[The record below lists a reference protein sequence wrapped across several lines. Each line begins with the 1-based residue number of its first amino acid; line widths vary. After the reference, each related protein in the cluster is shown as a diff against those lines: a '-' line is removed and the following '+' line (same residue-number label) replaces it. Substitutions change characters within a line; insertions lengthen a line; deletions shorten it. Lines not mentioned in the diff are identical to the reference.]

1 MTERVR
7 KEETQM
13 VGEERRASKPPGERR
28 PAPGW
33 WRRNQ
38 RAFTPYLFLLPFFA
52 IYSMFMLYPVFDA
65 LRLSFFDAGGF
76 GTPEFIGLDN
86 YQRLLRD
93 SRYLEALENTTIYTL
108 ASVFILSPIAL
119 ILAVTIRSFVV
130 PSGTFKSFYRLTFF
144 LPFITSL
151 VVVALMFNVVFDPNY
166 GLLNAF
172 FASIG
177 LPRLGWLRSPDL
189 ALPSVIMVGIWT
201 YVGINSLYFLAG
213 LQNIPDDLHEA
224 AAVDGAGRLKT
235 FFYVTLPLLKP
246 VILFVVVQATIFSY
260 QLFELPFLLTGGG
273 PSDATLTLA
282 IYLYETGFRQF
293 DRGYASAIGY
303 SMALIAI
310 AIAATQL
317 FLYRRLER

>member
-1 MTERVR
+1 MTEQVP
-7 KEETQM
+7 KEEPRP
-13 VGEERRASKPPGERR
+13 VRERKGDRPPVQRR
-28 PAPGW
+28 SAPGW

-38 RAFTPYLFLLPFFA
+38 HTFAPFLFLLPFFL
-52 IYSMFMLYPVFDA
+52 IYSVFMLYPILDA
-65 LRLSFFDAGGF
+65 LRLSFFEAGGF
-76 GTPEFIGLDN
+76 GTPEFVGVDN

-93 SRYLEALENTTIYTL
+93 PRYLEALKNTTIYTL
-108 ASVFILSPIAL
+108 ASVFILSPLAL
-119 ILAVTIRSFVV
+119 LLAVTIRSFIV
-130 PSGTFKSFYRLTFF
+130 PSAAFKSFYRLTFF

-177 LPRLGWLRSPDL
+177 LPRLQWLRSPDL

-213 LQNIPDDLHEA
+213 LQNIPDELHEA
-224 AAVDGAGRLKT
+224 AAVDGAGRMKA

-317 FLYRRLER
+317 YLYRRFDR

>member
-1 MTERVR
+1 MAERVYR
-7 KEETQM
+7 EETQATQEH
-13 VGEERRASKPPGERR
+13 GAGKPPGERR
-28 PAPGW
+28 PTAGW

-38 RAFTPYLFLLPFFA
+38 RAYTPYLFLLPFFS
-52 IYSMFMLYPVFDA
+52 IYCVFMLYPILDA
-65 LRLSFFDAGGF
+65 LRLSFFEAGGF
-76 GTPEFIGLDN
+76 GTPEFIGLGN
-86 YQRLLRD
+86 YRQLLED
-93 SRYLEALENTTIYTL
+93 PRYLKALENTTIYTL
-108 ASVFILSPIAL
+108 ASIFILSPIAL

-130 PSGTFKSFYRLTFF
+130 PWATFKSFYRLTFF

-172 FASIG
+172 LTSIG
-177 LPRLGWLRSPDL
+177 LPQLGWLRSPDL

-213 LQNIPDDLHEA
+213 LQNIPDELHEA
-224 AAVDGAGRLKT
+224 AAVDGAGRVKT

-317 FLYRRLER
+317 YLYRRLER

>member
-1 MTERVR
+1 MREQARDQ
-7 KEETQM
+7 ETQR
-13 VGEERRASKPPGERR
+13 VGEERRMGEPSGERK
-28 PAPGW
+28 PAPGR

-38 RAFTPYLFLLPFFA
+38 RAFTPFLFLLPFFL
-52 IYSMFMLYPVFDA
+52 IYSVFMLYPIFDA
-65 LRLSFFDAGGF
+65 LRLSFFEAGGF
-76 GTPEFIGLDN
+76 GAPEFIGLDN
-86 YQRLLRD
+86 YRQLLSD
-93 SRYLEALENTTIYTL
+93 PRYLEALRNTTIYTL
-108 ASVFILSPIAL
+108 ASVFILSPLAL
-119 ILAVTIRSFVV
+119 IFAVTIRSFIV
-130 PSGTFKSFYRLTFF
+130 PSAAFKSFYRLTFF

-166 GLLNAF
+166 GLLNSL

-177 LPRLGWLRSPDL
+177 LPRLDWLRSPDL

-224 AAVDGAGRLKT
+224 AAVDGAGRTKT

-310 AIAATQL
+310 ALAVTQL
-317 FLYRRLER
+317 LLYRRFDR